1 MNMRIESEIYVYGNT
16 IDDLVNT
23 AQRDARAVA
32 SNNFGFQITDIFVE
46 SVPGQTY
53 ADQSLLQG
61 RVLVSYN
68 YDLV

>member
-46 SVPGQTY
+46 SVPVQTY

-68 YDLV
+68 YDLI

>member
-32 SNNFGFQITDIFVE
+32 SNNFGFQITDILWSQFR
-46 SVPGQTY
+46 
-53 ADQSLLQG
+53 G
-61 RVLVSYN
+61 RVCYKVEC
-68 YDLV
+68 

>member
-1 MNMRIESEIYVYGNT
+1 MNMRIESEIYVYGDT

-53 ADQSLLQG
+53 ADQSHLQG

-68 YDLV
+68 YDLI

>member
-1 MNMRIESEIYVYGNT
+1 MNMRIESEIYVYGDT

-32 SNNFGFQITDIFVE
+32 SNNFGFQITDIFVK

-53 ADQSLLQG
+53 ADQSHLQG

-68 YDLV
+68 YDLI